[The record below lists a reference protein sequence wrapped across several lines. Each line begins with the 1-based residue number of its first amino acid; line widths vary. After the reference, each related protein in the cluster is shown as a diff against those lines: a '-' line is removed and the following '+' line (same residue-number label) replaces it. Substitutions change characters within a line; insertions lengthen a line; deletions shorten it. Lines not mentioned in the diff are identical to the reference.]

1 MQLKNHSLQN
11 VPCKTI
17 DLMIN
22 LLQHFPFQSIE
33 LGLQRSQLASNQKMN
48 HNSAHINV
56 LKLAHVHIY
65 VLAIHI
71 HVKGIMCELYDSLV
85 YE

>member
-1 MQLKNHSLQN
+1 MQPKNHSLQN
-11 VPCKTI
+11 VPCRTI

-48 HNSAHINV
+48 HNSAH
-56 LKLAHVHIY
+56 VHIY
-65 VLAIHI
+65 VLAI
-71 HVKGIMCELYDSLV
+71 HVKGIMCELYDSFMLV
-85 YE
+85 NE